1 MSAAPGLTDYDL
13 RFTFQMTDRSKANFA
28 LAVLFAINTLNFF
41 DRQVFGAIAEPVRKE
56 WALSDSAIGL
66 IGTAFTLVYAAVGL
80 PLGRLADRA
89 SRKRVL
95 AGGVF
100 VWSLLTAASGLARN
114 YWQLF
119 VLRLGVGVG
128 EATCAP
134 AATALIGDLYP
145 AEKRSRALSL
155 FMLGLPV
162 GIALSYAISGS
173 VAQAYGWRA
182 AFYVAGLPGLLC
194 TLAILFICE
203 PRRGAAEIHDVGARK
218 RAGSPYRLV
227 LSIPTMW
234 WIIASGALQTF
245 NMYAIGQFLTPFLM
259 RYHHQEIRTAGFTT
273 MAVFGLSGIPGLLL
287 GGVIGDAVMKRWANG
302 RLSLATLCLLA
313 SVPLIFLALMRPS
326 GATMSFILLM
336 GPGVAVMNVYYAT
349 VYPAIQDVIEPALR
363 GTAMSIYF
371 FAMYVLGAALGP
383 LGTGLASDFF
393 TTRAA
398 AANGV
403 IEITQKTLEP
413 FRAQGLHSAMYIIPA
428 LGCLLTLVLFAGSR
442 TVARDIE
449 RLHGWMRESELDS
462 NSTTKASTGA
472 GDRPVPSVR
481 IETAT

>member
-1 MSAAPGLTDYDL
+1 
-13 RFTFQMTDRSKANFA
+13 MTDRARTIFA
-28 LAVLFAINTLNFF
+28 LSVLFAINTLNFF

-56 WALSDSAIGL
+56 WGLSDSAIGL
-66 IGTAFTLVYAAVGL
+66 VGTAFTLVYAAVGL
-80 PLGRLADRA
+80 PLGSLTDKIA
-89 SRKRVL
+89 RKKILSV
-95 AGGVF
+95 GVF
-100 VWSLLTAASGLARN
+100 IWSLLTAASGLAMS

-134 AATALIGDLYP
+134 AATSLIGDLYP
-145 AEKRSRALSL
+145 ADKRSKALSI

-182 AFYVAGLPGLLC
+182 AFYVAGLPGLVC
-194 TLAILFICE
+194 TLAVLFLYE
-203 PRRGAAEIHDVGARK
+203 PKRGAAEIHDIGARK
-218 RAGSPYRLV
+218 REGSPYKLV

-259 RYHHQEIRTAGFTT
+259 RYHNQDIRTAGFTT
-273 MAVFGLSGIPGLLL
+273 MIVFGLSGIPGLLL
-287 GGVIGDAVMKRWANG
+287 GGVIGDAVMKRRDNG
-302 RLSLATLCLLA
+302 RLLIAALALFA
-313 SVPLIFLALMRPS
+313 SVPLIFFALTQSPS
-326 GATMSFILLM
+326 STLIFILLM
-336 GPGVAVMNVYYAT
+336 GGGVALMNIYYAT
-349 VYPAIQDVIEPALR
+349 VYPAIQDVIEPSLR

-393 TTRAA
+393 TARAA
-398 AANGV
+398 AASGV
-403 IEITQKTLEP
+403 VEITQKTLEP

-428 LGCLLTLVLFAGSR
+428 LGCLLTLVLFASSR
-442 TVARDIE
+442 TVTKDME
-449 RLHGWMRESELDS
+449 RLRSWMSQSAAESDS
-462 NSTTKASTGA
+462 TDAAPIPGA
-472 GDRPVPSVR
+472 EEAQINV
-481 IETAT
+481 